1 MFVCFQRMSN
11 LGIIDAFSSKNTPV
25 RVLCICL
32 LLQSIFYKKKKKI
45 HPKKI
50 KAKYVFNEEGE
61 KKEFALGNRALVF
74 WQGKK
79 AKQVVLFISDVE
91 ICGTYLSLTLGTAKL
106 KLETCR

>member
-1 MFVCFQRMSN
+1 MFNV
-11 LGIIDAFSSKNTPV
+11 
-25 RVLCICL
+25 
-32 LLQSIFYKKKKKI
+32 
-45 HPKKI
+45 
-50 KAKYVFNEEGE
+50 EEE

-79 AKQVVLFISDVE
+79 AKHVAFFISDVE